1 MSLEKSEWEW
11 EIKPQKPWFGT
22 NFREL
27 FAYKDLLFR
36 LVRKEFLLRYQQ
48 TILGPLWVLIQPV
61 LTVFVFVIVFNRVM
75 KVPIP
80 DIPPVL
86 FYLSGITLWTLF
98 SDILNGT
105 AATFVANVEVFNK
118 VYFPRLIA
126 PLSITFLHCFR
137 FLIQFSLLLIILLFY
152 YFNDLVDID
161 LFRMLMVIPPI
172 AMCIGFAL
180 GGGLIFSIVTAK
192 YRDLA
197 NLLGMFIS
205 MLMFICPIFYSMVTV
220 SPNIH
225 WLAYIN
231 PLTPLFE
238 MFRYAFFGIGKFTG
252 IQILYSFL
260 FMSFI
265 LFYGILLFNKK
276 GDQLLDVL

>member
-1 MSLEKSEWEW
+1 MSLNKSDWEW
-11 EIKPQKPWFGT
+11 EIKPEKSWFGT
-22 NFREL
+22 NLKEL

-61 LTVFVFVIVFNRVM
+61 LTVFVLVIVFNRVM

-105 AATFVANVEVFNK
+105 ASTFLANLDVFNK

-137 FLIQFSLLLIILLFY
+137 FLIQFSLLLIVFLFY
-152 YFNDLVDID
+152 YFNGIVEID
-161 LFRMLMVIPPI
+161 VLRLLWGLPPVLI
-172 AMCIGFAL
+172 CIGFAL

-197 NLLGMFIS
+197 NLLGMFVS
-205 MLMFICPIFYSMVTV
+205 LLMFICPIFYSMVTV

-238 MFRYAFFGIGKFTG
+238 MFRYAFFGVGRFTG
-252 IQILYSFL
+252 IQLLYSFAV
-260 FMSFI
+260 MSLV
-265 LFYGILLFNKK
+265 LFYGVLLFNKK

>member
-1 MSLEKSEWEW
+1 MPEKINWEW
-11 EIKPQKPWFGT
+11 EIKPHKPWFGT
-22 NFREL
+22 SLKEL

-61 LTVFVFVIVFNRVM
+61 LTVIVFIIVFNRVI

-80 DIPPVL
+80 DIPPPL
-86 FYLSGITLWTLF
+86 FYLSGIALWTLF

-105 AATFVANVEVFNK
+105 ASTFIANVEVFNK

-137 FLIQFSLLLIILLFY
+137 FLIQFGLLLIIFIFY
-152 YFNDLVDID
+152 YINGRVEID
-161 LFRMLMVIPPI
+161 LLRMLLVVPPI
-172 AMCIGFAL
+172 AMCVGFAL
-180 GGGLIFSIVTAK
+180 GGGLIFSIITAK

-197 NLLGMFIS
+197 NVLGMFIS
-205 MLMFICPIFYSMVTV
+205 MLMFICPIFYSMVNV
-220 SPNIH
+220 SSSVH
-225 WLAYIN
+225 WFAYIN

-238 MFRYAFFGIGKFTG
+238 MFRYALFGIGKFSSM
-252 IQILYSFL
+252 QILYSFV
-260 FMSFI
+260 FMALV
-265 LFYGILLFNKK
+265 LFYGVLLFNKK

>member
-1 MSLEKSEWEW
+1 MPEKINWEW
-11 EIKPQKPWFGT
+11 EIKPHKSWFGT
-22 NFREL
+22 SLKEL

-61 LTVFVFVIVFNRVM
+61 LTVIVFVVVFNRVM

-105 AATFVANVEVFNK
+105 ASTFVANVDVFSK

-137 FLIQFSLLLIILLFY
+137 FLIQFALLLVILGLY
-152 YFNDLVDID
+152 YFNGSVEVHF
-161 LFRMLMVIPPI
+161 FRMLMIIPPI
-172 AMCIGFAL
+172 VMCIGFAL

-205 MLMFICPIFYSMVTV
+205 MLMFICPIFYSMVNV
-220 SPNIH
+220 SSNVH
-225 WLAYIN
+225 WLAYLN

-238 MFRYAFFGIGKFTG
+238 MFRYALFGIGKFSSF
-252 IQILYSFL
+252 QILYAFTV
-260 FMSFI
+260 MI
-265 LFYGILLFNKK
+265 LLLLYGVLLFNKK

>member
-1 MSLEKSEWEW
+1 MSLNKSDWEW
-11 EIKPQKPWFGT
+11 EIKPEKSWFGT
-22 NFREL
+22 NLKEL

-61 LTVFVFVIVFNRVM
+61 LTVFVLVIVFNRVM

-105 AATFVANVEVFNK
+105 ASTFLANLDVFNK

-137 FLIQFSLLLIILLFY
+137 FLIQFSLLLIVFLFY
-152 YFNDLVDID
+152 YFNGIVEID
-161 LFRMLMVIPPI
+161 VLRLLWGVPPVLI
-172 AMCIGFAL
+172 CIGFAL

-197 NLLGMFIS
+197 NLLGMFVS
-205 MLMFICPIFYSMVTV
+205 LLMFICPIFYSMVTV
-220 SPNIH
+220 SPTIH

-238 MFRYAFFGIGKFTG
+238 MFRYAFFGIGRFTG
-252 IQILYSFL
+252 IQLLYSFA
-260 FMSFI
+260 FMSLV
-265 LFYGILLFNKK
+265 LFYGVLLFNKK

>member
-1 MSLEKSEWEW
+1 MSEKSNWEW
-11 EIKPQKPWFGT
+11 EIKPHKSWFGT
-22 NFREL
+22 NLKEL

-48 TILGPLWVLIQPV
+48 TILGPLWVLIQPI
-61 LTVFVFVIVFNRVM
+61 LTVFVFIIVFNRVI

-80 DIPPVL
+80 NIPPIL

-98 SDILNGT
+98 SDILNST

-126 PLSITFLHCFR
+126 PLSITFLHCLR
-137 FLIQFSLLLIILLFY
+137 FLIQFALLLVILVYY
-152 YFNDLVDID
+152 YFNHSVEVDL
-161 LFRMLMVIPPI
+161 LRMLMIIPAI

-180 GGGLIFSIVTAK
+180 GGGLIFSIITAK
-192 YRDLA
+192 YRDLS
-197 NLLGMFIS
+197 NVLGMFVS
-205 MLMFICPIFYSMVTV
+205 MLMFVCPIFYSMVNVT
-220 SPNIH
+220 SNFH

-231 PLTPLFE
+231 PLTSLFE
-238 MFRYAFFGIGKFTG
+238 MFRYALFGIGKFTSM
-252 IQILYSFL
+252 QVLYSFL
-260 FMSFI
+260 SMIVF
-265 LFYGILLFNKK
+265 LLYGVLLFNKK

>member
-1 MSLEKSEWEW
+1 MSEKIDWEW
-11 EIKPQKPWFGT
+11 EIKPHKPWFGT
-22 NFREL
+22 NFKEL

-48 TILGPLWVLIQPV
+48 TILGPLWVLIQPI
-61 LTVFVFVIVFNRVM
+61 LTVLVFIIVFNRVI

-80 DIPPVL
+80 NIPPPL
-86 FYLSGITLWTLF
+86 FYLSGIALWTLF

-105 AATFVANVEVFNK
+105 ASTFVSNVEVFNK

-137 FLIQFSLLLIILLFY
+137 FLIQFGLLLSILLFY
-152 YFNDLVDID
+152 YLNGAVEID
-161 LFRMLMVIPPI
+161 LLRMLMVIPAI

-180 GGGLIFSIVTAK
+180 GGGLIFSIITAK

-197 NLLGMFIS
+197 NVLGMFIS
-205 MLMFICPIFYSMVTV
+205 MLMFICPIFYSMVNV
-220 SPNIH
+220 SSNVQ

-238 MFRYAFFGIGKFTG
+238 MFRYALFGIGKFSSM
-252 IQILYSFL
+252 QILYSFI
-260 FMSFI
+260 FMALL
-265 LFYGILLFNKK
+265 LFYGVLLFNKK